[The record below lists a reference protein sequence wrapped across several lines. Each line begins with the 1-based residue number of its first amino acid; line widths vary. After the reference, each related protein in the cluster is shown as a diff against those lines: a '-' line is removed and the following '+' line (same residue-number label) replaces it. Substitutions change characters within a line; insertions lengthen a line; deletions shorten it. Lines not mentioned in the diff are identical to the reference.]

1 MSAGALLMSDAGGQI
16 MARPRGSLSGEL
28 ARSHWSRYAR
38 RPDLFVR
45 AAWSEVREFRDMHVL
60 EED

>member
-1 MSAGALLMSDAGGQI
+1 MSDAGGQI